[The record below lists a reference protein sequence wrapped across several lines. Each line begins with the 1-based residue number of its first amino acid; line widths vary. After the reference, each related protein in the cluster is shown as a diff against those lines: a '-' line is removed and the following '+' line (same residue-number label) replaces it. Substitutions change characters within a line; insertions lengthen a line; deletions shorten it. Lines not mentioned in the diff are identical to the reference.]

1 MGSKSG
7 NVYKTPEDMAAWI
20 AEETGCDVNEA
31 DVRRIAQE
39 GRLADK
45 DGLIGLYELIA
56 YLAVVV
62 K

>member
-1 MGSKSG
+1 MS
-7 NVYKTPEDMAAWI
+7 NVYKTAEEMAAWLS
-20 AEETGCDVNEA
+20 EECGGKVNVT

-45 DGLIGLYELIA
+45 NGLIGLYELIA

>member
-1 MGSKSG
+1 MS
-7 NVYKTPEDMAAWI
+7 NVYKTAEEMAVWLS
-20 AEETGCDVNEA
+20 EETGGKVNVA

>member
-1 MGSKSG
+1 MA
-7 NVYKTPEDMAAWI
+7 NVYKTVEDMAAFL
-20 AEETGCDVNEA
+20 AEESGGKVSAA
-31 DVRRIAQE
+31 DVKRIAQE